1 MNSTISELSTPRKEN
16 GGEAF
21 TMASPSIWTSQGN
34 FMMKAANFQ
43 GVSKK
48 KKLSFTPQPMTSS
61 CLPLN
66 SLEII
71 SFDEIVSKN
80 SNNNS
85 LENISFSNNNDT
97 QNKNLLDC
105 FKIFDEEYANIVK
118 SIYSFSRQISKHK
131 SCCTPS
137 LLTLDKK
144 EKNKNEKN
152 YRHEKVS
159 SFDATNP
166 PQNTQE
172 IQKDEN
178 EGNNNQ
184 KEDVK
189 KMTNIQEISDFYE
202 YTKNCMHLISEM
214 ASQKA
219 LNLDKYPL
227 SKEQYINLPFIN
239 QVGIGKDKKRLAIFD
254 LDETLIHCELNPEKV
269 SQTTIDVMLPN
280 KKIKSIGLNV
290 RPHWKEEILKIK
302 KKYFLIIYT
311 ASHQSYA
318 DSVLN
323 YLDPKKEIFDL
334 RLYRNNCTIINFE
347 NKIYYIKDLRI
358 FKDVSLKDMVIIDN
372 SVLSFAFHLENG
384 IPILPYYNGEE
395 EIEMQNLCKLLL
407 KLAEYDDIKTQLN
420 EWIELKSYG
429 KKILKKNKVKT
440 SSNLQRSQENI
451 KTIVK
456 NE

>member
-1 MNSTISELSTPRKEN
+1 MNSTISELSTSSKEN
-16 GGEAF
+16 EGEDL
-21 TMASPSIWTSQGN
+21 TMTSPSIWTSQGN
-34 FMMKAANFQ
+34 FMLKVGNFQ
-43 GVSKK
+43 VGPKK
-48 KKLSFTPQPMTSS
+48 KKVSFTPQPMSSS
-61 CLPLN
+61 CHPLN
-66 SLEII
+66 SLDII
-71 SFDEIVSKN
+71 SFDEIVSQN
-80 SNNNS
+80 SNNNP
-85 LENISFSNNNDT
+85 LESFSIKNNNDT

-105 FKIFDEEYANIVK
+105 FKIFDKEYANIVK
-118 SIYSFSRQISKHK
+118 SIYSYSRQISKHK

-144 EKNKNEKN
+144 EKSKNEKK
-152 YRHEKVS
+152 YRHEKAS
-159 SFDATNP
+159 SFDASNP
-166 PQNTQE
+166 VQNTQ
-172 IQKDEN
+172 KSPEN

-214 ASQKA
+214 ASQKV
-219 LNLDKYPL
+219 LSLDKYPL
-227 SKEQYINLPFIN
+227 SKEQYINLPFLN
-239 QVGIGKDKKRLAIFD
+239 QVGIGKNKKRLAIFD
-254 LDETLIHCELNPEKV
+254 LDETLIHCELNPEKA
-269 SQTTIDVMLPN
+269 SQTTIEVMLPN
-280 KKIKSIGLNV
+280 KKVKSIGLNI
-290 RPHWKEEILKIK
+290 RPHWKEEIMKIK

-384 IPILPYYNGEE
+384 IPILPYYSGEE
-395 EIEMQNLCKLLL
+395 EIEMENLSKLLL

-429 KKILKKNKVKT
+429 KKKLKKNKTKA
-440 SSNLQRSQENI
+440 SSNLLRSQENLKVI
-451 KTIVK
+451 IK